1 MSRRPGRVW
10 HRDGVSV
17 DLGPLRAA
25 DPDELGRFFGEVEPE
40 SLVAAVRATS
50 DDELLD
56 LLGSEQAR
64 TVALRGLLARLNEYA
79 VESQLARV
87 RGDVRIE
94 LVRRGLLLQ
103 AETIRIGDG
112 TVTLL
117 QDPPDPPGVVLR
129 TSLLRFVRIVSGE
142 RNAGLEFLRGALDIE
157 GDAGLALAVGG
168 IFRVPGSD
176 GVAVDPRD
184 LDPVEVATAL
194 GEVRA
199 DHLKKVMRSGFR
211 GVVLGEIF
219 RRLPDFVDPD
229 KAVGADL
236 TIGFRLTGNPD
247 GDVERYVVT
256 IRDGTAT
263 VTPGD
268 RGGERH
274 ATVTCE
280 GHDFLRLA
288 TGHLNPV
295 LGVLRGQLKVKGDPG
310 KALALSG
317 VIDIPR
323 GR

>member
-1 MSRRPGRVW
+1 M
-10 HRDGVSV
+10 SV

-25 DPDELGRFFGEVEPE
+25 DPDQLDRFFAHVEPE
-40 SLVAAVRATS
+40 SLVAAVRAAS

-56 LLGSEQAR
+56 LLGSEQSR
-64 TVALRGLLARLNEYA
+64 TVAVRGLLARLHEYA
-79 VESQLARV
+79 VESQLAEV

-94 LVRRGLLLQ
+94 LERRGRLLQ

-117 QDPPDPPGVVLR
+117 DEPTDEPGVVLR

-142 RNAGLEFLRGALDIE
+142 RNAGLEFLRGTLDIE
-157 GDAGLALAVGG
+157 GDAALALAVGG
-168 IFRVPGSD
+168 IFRVPGSG

-194 GEVRA
+194 GEVKA
-199 DHLKKVMRSGFR
+199 GHLKKVMRSGFR

-229 KAVGADL
+229 KAAGTEL

-247 GDVERYVVT
+247 GDIERYVVT
-256 IRDGTAT
+256 IRDGVAT
-263 VTPGD
+263 VTAGD
-268 RGGERH
+268 DGGERD

-295 LGVLRGQLKVKGDPG
+295 VGVLRGQLKVKGDQR

-317 VIDIPR
+317 VIDIPQ

>member
-1 MSRRPGRVW
+1 M
-10 HRDGVSV
+10 SV

-25 DPDELGRFFGEVEPE
+25 DPDELGRFFARVDPE
-40 SLVAAVRATS
+40 ALVAAVRSTS
-50 DDELLD
+50 DEELLD
-56 LLGSEQAR
+56 LLGDDGAR
-64 TVALRGLLARLNEYA
+64 TVAVRGLLSRLHEYA

-87 RGDVRIE
+87 RGDVRLE
-94 LVRRGLLLQ
+94 LVRRGRLLQ
-103 AETIRIGDG
+103 AETIRVGG
-112 TVTLL
+112 GAVVLL
-117 QDPPDPPGVVLR
+117 EQPATAPDVVLR

-142 RNAGLEFLRGALDIE
+142 RNAGLEYLRGTLDIE

-168 IFRVPGSD
+168 IFRIPGSD

-184 LDPVEVATAL
+184 LDPVDVATAL
-194 GEVRA
+194 GEVKT

-211 GVVLGEIF
+211 DVVLGEIF
-219 RRLPDFVDPD
+219 RRLPDFVDPE
-229 KAVGADL
+229 KAAGAEL

-247 GDVERYVVT
+247 GEIERYVVR
-256 IRDGTAT
+256 IRDGAAT
-263 VTPGD
+263 VTPGGE
-268 RGGERH
+268 GGERH

-295 LGVLRGQLKVKGDPG
+295 LGVLRGQLKVKGDQA

-317 VIDIPR
+317 LIDIPQ